1 MIQLHFEALLGGLH
15 AELLRVNEPPYMPV
29 LGEGPRSTPFKDKH
43 GLSIIRLPNR
53 ETSGA

>member
-1 MIQLHFEALLGGLH
+1 MIQLHFEAVLGGLH

-43 GLSIIRLPNR
+43 G
-53 ETSGA
+53 A